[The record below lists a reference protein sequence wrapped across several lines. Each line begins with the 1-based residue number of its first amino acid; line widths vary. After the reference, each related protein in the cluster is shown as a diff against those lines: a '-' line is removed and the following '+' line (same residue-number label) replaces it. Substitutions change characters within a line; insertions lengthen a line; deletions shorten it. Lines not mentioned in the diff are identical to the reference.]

1 MLDFT
6 RGTYQN
12 EAGAEGTAGGAAP
25 AAAPA
30 VPAAP
35 APAPATPA
43 PAPAPTP
50 TPTPAPAPAEPEQ
63 EPESEHEVVGYEP
76 TGDPTLDYVLSYLGE
91 NGLDYDNPAVQA
103 ALTGD
108 FAQLEVELLKKG
120 AVGADKIIALAQR
133 SYEQYVEAEQARNA
147 ETGQALIEIAGGAE
161 QWEEVVAWARE
172 NAEPEEKE
180 EINALLQKGGISA
193 KIAAQFL
200 VTSFRATQG
209 TEFEGRPAAS
219 PSAAAPASSPAGP
232 ISRVEFARESEKLY
246 RQFGNDYQNRPE
258 YRALAQRV
266 QR

>member
-6 RGTYQN
+6 RGPYQN
-12 EAGAEGTAGGAAP
+12 EAGPEGTAGGGAAP
-25 AAAPA
+25 APAPA
-30 VPAAP
+30 PAPAAP
-35 APAPATPA
+35 APAPA
-43 PAPAPTP
+43 
-50 TPTPAPAPAEPEQ
+50 PTPAPAPAAPAPTPTEPEQ
-63 EPESEHEVVGYEP
+63 EPGGEHEVIGYEP
-76 TGDPTLDYVLSYLGE
+76 TGDPTLDYVLGYLGE

-133 SYEQYVEAEQARNA
+133 SYEQHVESENARNA
-147 ETGQALIEIAGGAE
+147 ETGQSLIEIAGGEE
-161 QWEEVVAWARE
+161 QWEEVVGWARE

-200 VTSFRATQG
+200 VTSFRASQG
-209 TEFEGRPAAS
+209 TEFEGTPAAS
-219 PSAAAPASSPAGP
+219 PSAAAPASSPNGP
-232 ISRVEFARESEKLY
+232 ISRVEFAKESEKLY
-246 RQFGNDYQNRPE
+246 RQFGNEYQSRPE